1 MRDRVMNGGMRETDK
16 LLENGIETQMRE
28 WERVV
33 NVRMRENELS
43 GRMILG

>member
-1 MRDRVMNGGMRETDK
+1 MINGRLSETDK
-16 LLENGIETQMRE
+16 LENGIETQMRE